1 MTADIRYQKWSVN
14 TWAGLQAALAAAAL
28 TGTVLRQL
36 ADWWL
41 DTAYLEYRSP
51 VTVWSSPGL
60 VMPLQEWD
68 TQQQQLKYAARL
80 ISDALRFKQLV
91 DG

>member
-1 MTADIRYQKWSVN
+1 MPCARVGVSD
-14 TWAGLQAALAAAAL
+14 
-28 TGTVLRQL
+28 VLRPAWPQL

-41 DTAYLEYRSP
+41 NTAYLEYRSP
-51 VTVWSSPGL
+51 VVVWSSPGL

-80 ISDALRFKQLV
+80 VSDAMTFKELL